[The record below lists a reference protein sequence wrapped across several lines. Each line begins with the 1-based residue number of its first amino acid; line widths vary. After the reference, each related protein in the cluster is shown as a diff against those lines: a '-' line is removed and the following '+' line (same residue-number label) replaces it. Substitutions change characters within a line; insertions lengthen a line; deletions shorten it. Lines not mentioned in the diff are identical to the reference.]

1 MKMAIAIQ
9 CHTNSNQIN
18 RLIDYFQDEDIDIYI
33 HVDKKANIIREL
45 EIKENVYLIENRVDV
60 KWGQFSQVEATLN
73 IFKTIKKSNYK
84 YKYIHLI
91 SGQDYP
97 IKSLQAFK
105 DFFMHQ
111 NEEFIEYLPLPSE
124 VLVKR
129 GEDRYK
135 VYYPKWMIDR
145 PSNITKR
152 LIRIFYREFILL
164 TKIFKRNLNNVEN
177 IYFGSQWFSITGE
190 CLDHII
196 RYLDDE
202 SNYIKFF
209 NNTIY
214 ADEMFFQT
222 IIMNS
227 CLKNNVKNN
236 NLRYI
241 DWADK
246 KGSPKTLKIQ
256 DIKEAIKSECFFARK
271 IEDEIVINYIE
282 SYL

>member
-1 MKMAIAIQ
+1 
-9 CHTNSNQIN
+9 
-18 RLIDYFQDEDIDIYI
+18 
-33 HVDKKANIIREL
+33 
-45 EIKENVYLIENRVDV
+45 
-60 KWGQFSQVEATLN
+60 
-73 IFKTIKKSNYK
+73 
-84 YKYIHLI
+84 
-91 SGQDYP
+91 
-97 IKSLQAFK
+97 
-105 DFFMHQ
+105 MHQ

-164 TKIFKRNLNNVEN
+164 TKIFKRNLSNVEN

-227 CLKNNVKNN
+227 YLKNNVKNN

-241 DWADK
+241 DWS
-246 KGSPKTLKIQ
+246 KGGNSPKILTLEDMGLINNSTQ
-256 DIKEAIKSECFFARK
+256 LIARK
-271 IEDEIVINYIE
+271 FDIDIDRNILMNLVEILNKKVEWEIK
-282 SYL
+282 